1 MNHDEFELNQEGKGL
16 DIRKIVM
23 KALALWPW
31 MLFCALITVSVAA
44 AYLYFAQPVYK
55 VNASVL
61 IKDEDKK
68 LGGGS
73 EMEMLQNIGLMGGAS
88 NVDNEL
94 EIIKSYTLMFQ
105 VVKALDLN
113 VGYYRRTRFKDV
125 PVYGADVPFD
135 VNTISTNEDTLKEGA
150 MSYKVSF
157 GKNGNY
163 VLEDEDKHLYKGRS
177 NDTLQLPAGK
187 IVLTGKGTPNEIGD
201 NEYVF
206 KLSNKDQVTTTYM
219 KNLTSEIPNKQVS
232 VINLSLESGLPSKGQ
247 DVVNKLI
254 EIYMKAN
261 VDDNNRIA
269 DSTVAFIDVRLLT
282 IGEELTNIEKDIQVF
297 KQRNE
302 LADISEQARVLIG
315 NTGEYAKN
323 LAQQEVQLSVIESL
337 EAHLKASADNPR
349 IVPASLMLENASLT
363 ALTTQYNGLLMERQ
377 RLMLSSTDDNPRV
390 KNLDAQLLNLRG
402 DLVNNLASIRNSMQV
417 VVNELRRK
425 SGNMES
431 QIRAVPAQEREF
443 LDYSRQQAIKQE
455 LYLFLLQKRE
465 EAAISKSSTIANA
478 RVIDSAKADTWPFKP
493 KKMLI
498 LAAGALLGILIPF
511 GFVYGKEML
520 NTRISNKEDIE
531 KGTQVPIIAEIGHNE
546 GGNGGIVVT
555 RASRSPVS
563 EQFRMLR
570 TNLQYLFT
578 KADDKVVMLTSSMPG
593 EGKSFVSSNLAAILA
608 LSGKKVALLELDLR
622 KPRISAA
629 MDIKGN
635 PGFSA
640 YAIGQASL
648 EDILVPVKAYPGL
661 WVMPSGPIPPN
672 PAELLL
678 LDRTK
683 EMFADLR
690 EAFDYI
696 IVDTTPNLVTDA
708 QLLSRYADAT
718 LYLVRVGVTFKD
730 QLKLPDA
737 LSKEKRMPKVN
748 LVVNDVNYKKY
759 GGYYGY
765 GGYGYGYGY
774 YSEELAPQK
783 KWQFWKRK
791 GEPVG

>member
-1 MNHDEFELNQEGKGL
+1 MHQEEFELHQEEKGV
-16 DIRKIVM
+16 DIRKIAM
-23 KALALWPW
+23 KALSLWPW
-31 MLFCALITVSVAA
+31 MLLCALLTVSAAA
-44 AYLYFAQPVYK
+44 AYLYFSQPIYK

-61 IKDEDKK
+61 IKDQEKK
-68 LGGGS
+68 LSGSS
-73 EMEMLQNIGLMGGAS
+73 EMAMLQNIGLVGGAS
-88 NVDNEL
+88 SVDNEL
-94 EIIKSYTLMFQ
+94 QIIKSYTLMNE
-105 VVKALDLN
+105 VVRELQLN
-113 VGYYRRTRFKDV
+113 VSYYKHEGFKDI
-125 PVYGADVPFD
+125 PVYGSNVPFS
-135 VNTISTNEDTLKEGA
+135 ISAVKLNEDTLKAGA
-150 MSYKVSF
+150 VSYKAVF
-157 GKNGNY
+157 TGNNNY
-163 VLEDEDKHLYKGRS
+163 VLEDENHHKFKGRS
-177 NDTLQLPAGK
+177 NDTLLLPAGK
-187 IVLTGKGTPNEIGD
+187 IVLTSNLVQDAKD
-201 NEYVF
+201 NTEYIF
-206 KLSNKDQVTTTYM
+206 RITNSDQVTTGYM
-219 KNLTSEIPNKQVS
+219 KNLTAEIPNKQVS
-232 VINLSLESGLPSKGQ
+232 IINLSLESGLPLKGQ
-247 DVVNKLI
+247 DVLNKLI
-254 EIYMKAN
+254 QLYMKAN

-282 IGEELTNIEKDIQVF
+282 IGEELAGIEKDIQVF

-363 ALTTQYNGLLMERQ
+363 ALTSQYNSLLMERQ

-390 KNLDAQLLNLRG
+390 KNLDAQLINLRG
-402 DLVNNLASIRNSMQV
+402 DLVNNLASIRSSMQV

-478 RVIDSAKADTWPFKP
+478 RVIDSAKADSWPFKP

-511 GFVYGKEML
+511 GFVYGKEIL
-520 NTRISNKEDIE
+520 NTRIANKEDIE

-640 YAIGQASL
+640 YAIGQVSL

-718 LYLVRVGVTFKD
+718 LYLVRVGITFKD
-730 QLKLPDA
+730 QLKLPDS

-748 LVVNDVNYKKY
+748 LVINDVNYKKY